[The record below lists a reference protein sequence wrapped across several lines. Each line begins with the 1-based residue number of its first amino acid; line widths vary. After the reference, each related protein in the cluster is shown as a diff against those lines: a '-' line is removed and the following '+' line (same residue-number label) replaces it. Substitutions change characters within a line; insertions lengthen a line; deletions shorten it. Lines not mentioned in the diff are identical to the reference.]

1 MGANKFWGI
10 AITSFFDHIYG
21 KAKSRKIG
29 PPSVLIQEE
38 DEVIFACVL
47 SMQECGLSITL

>member
-10 AITSFFDHIYG
+10 LITSFFDHIYG

-29 PPSVLIQEE
+29 PPNVIIQEK

-47 SMQECGLSITL
+47 SMQECGLSTTL

>member
-10 AITSFFDHIYG
+10 PITSFFAYIYG
-21 KAKSRKIG
+21 KVKSRKIG

-38 DEVIFACVL
+38 DEASFACVL
-47 SMQECGLSITL
+47 SMQECGLSTTL

>member
-10 AITSFFDHIYG
+10 AITSFFDHIYR

-29 PPSVLIQEE
+29 PPSVIQEE
-38 DEVIFACVL
+38 DEVIFVCVL